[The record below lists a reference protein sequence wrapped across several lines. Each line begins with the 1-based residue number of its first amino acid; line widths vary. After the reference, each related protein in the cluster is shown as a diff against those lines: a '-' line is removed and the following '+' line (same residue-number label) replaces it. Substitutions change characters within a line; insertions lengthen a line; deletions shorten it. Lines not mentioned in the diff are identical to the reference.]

1 LIGEHGDVTVFFTRP
16 LSGTFMVLAIL
27 LFFYPIYLS
36 RRRKARAA
44 AGEDQDG
51 TAGGTPT

>member
-1 LIGEHGDVTVFFTRP
+1 
-16 LSGTFMVLAIL
+16 MVLAIL
-27 LFFYPIYLS
+27 LFFYPIYLGR